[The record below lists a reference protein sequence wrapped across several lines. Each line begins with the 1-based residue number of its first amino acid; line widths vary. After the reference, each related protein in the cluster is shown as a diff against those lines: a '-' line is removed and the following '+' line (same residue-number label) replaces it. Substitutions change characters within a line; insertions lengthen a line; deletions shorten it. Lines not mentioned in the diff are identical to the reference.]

1 MVLGTNFLA
10 ACFELS
16 IFRSITISKR
26 TATASGPRQKE
37 FFGGSLFFSL
47 NFISHLK
54 TVKYPK
60 ESPDIPFWRIGGTT
74 ERLCILR
81 YQNGTVWNTFT
92 WILALNQTSQGNFLS
107 SWVHSR
113 KSINTCGCYEW
124 LNQSINA
131 ASKWLNF
138 KLFLRIGL
146 HCEPHAAENVKNNAL
161 MVLFLLAHNSG
172 VFITD
177 QWRNSIP
184 RQGI

>member
-60 ESPDIPFWRIGGTT
+60 ESPDILFWRIGGTRKIVYT
-74 ERLCILR
+74 QISIR
-81 YQNGTVWNTFT
+81 YSLKYFH
-92 WILALNQTSQGNFLS
+92 L
-107 SWVHSR
+107 
-113 KSINTCGCYEW
+113 
-124 LNQSINA
+124 
-131 ASKWLNF
+131 
-138 KLFLRIGL
+138 
-146 HCEPHAAENVKNNAL
+146 
-161 MVLFLLAHNSG
+161 NSG
-172 VFITD
+172 PESD
-177 QWRNSIP
+177 
-184 RQGI
+184 